1 MGTTS
6 KIVIDVFDKDT
17 FTKDDPLGSL
27 TIPLNKLERGI
38 ENVQWYNLTGVRSG
52 QVEISLTALDFGLE
66 PGTASSAV
74 HGDSSAYKSNYGTPA
89 PGGYPGAQ
97 PGGYPGAQPGGY
109 PGSQPG
115 YPGAQPGGYPQA
127 QPQGGYPSAQG
138 GYPPAGGQKD

>member
-97 PGGYPGAQPGGY
+97 PGGYP
-109 PGSQPG
+109 
-115 YPGAQPGGYPQA
+115 QA
-127 QPQGGYPSAQG
+127 QPQAGYPSAQA
-138 GYPPAGGQKD
+138 GYPPAGG